1 MKGCSTK
8 VVTVMRVIASLVAEL
23 HYAKYRSLCSSFGG
37 EGCDVPNQFLMFLY
51 VL

>member
-1 MKGCSTK
+1 M
-8 VVTVMRVIASLVAEL
+8 TVMRVIPRLVAEL
-23 HYAKYRSLCSSFGG
+23 YYAKYRTLCSSFGG

>member
-1 MKGCSTK
+1 MT
-8 VVTVMRVIASLVAEL
+8 VTRVIARLVAKL
-23 HYAKYRSLCSSFGG
+23 HYPKYRTLRSSFGG

>member
-1 MKGCSTK
+1 MKGWSTK
-8 VVTVMRVIASLVAEL
+8 VVTVIRVIASLVAEL
-23 HYAKYRSLCSSFGG
+23 HYAKYRSLCSSFRG

>member
-1 MKGCSTK
+1 M
-8 VVTVMRVIASLVAEL
+8 TVIRVIARLVTEL
-23 HYAKYRSLCSSFGG
+23 YHAKYRTLCSSFDG